1 MSKFRYI
8 AQALLTLYC
17 AFFLIACKQSSEAE
31 KVSQSIV
38 RVNGQD
44 ITIHQ
49 LNAQLEQAGIQSDA
63 NNEVSK
69 KIVNVLIEQQMLTQQ
84 AYEAKLDRNPRI
96 MQAIEDAKSKILAQA
111 YLINKMST
119 VAKPTKTEVS
129 DYLTKHPELFSNR
142 KQYVMNEVVFGVDSA
157 MQIQV
162 QALSKRAQTFEDVTQ
177 WLVSNQIEYI
187 NKQSIYSSESIPPDL
202 LNKLSNMQIGDL
214 IFIKSDSSNVVS
226 SLQEVKDATISGKTA
241 EVIAERMISDQRNK
255 QFADDEIKRL
265 RSIAKIEYVNKTFEA
280 HTLDA
285 KENSM
290 NQTKTISEI
299 NSATSK
305 NKEPIVQPSSE
316 YKDENYI
323 EKGVSGL

>member
-1 MSKFRYI
+1 
-8 AQALLTLYC
+8 
-17 AFFLIACKQSSEAE
+17 LIACKQSSEAE

-49 LNAQLEQAGIQSDA
+49 LNAQLEQAGVQSDA

-84 AYEAKLDRNPRI
+84 AYEEKLDRNPRI

-111 YLINKMST
+111 YLFNKISA
-119 VAKPTKTEVS
+119 VAKPTKTEIT
-129 DYLTKHPELFSNR
+129 DYIAKHPELFSDR
-142 KQYVMNEVVFGVDSA
+142 KQYVMDEAVFGADGA
-157 MQIQV
+157 MQSQV
-162 QALSKRAQTFEDVTQ
+162 QELSKTAQTFEDVIQ
-177 WLVSNQIEYI
+177 WLVSHQIEYMD
-187 NKQSIYSSESIPPDL
+187 KKSLYSAESIPPDL
-202 LNKLSNMQIGDL
+202 LSKLSHMQMGDL
-214 IFIKSDSSNVVS
+214 IFIKSDSGNVVS
-226 SLQEVKDATISGKTA
+226 SLQEVKDATVSGKTA
-241 EVIAERMISDQRNK
+241 ELIAERMILDQRNK

-299 NSATSK
+299 NSATSSK
-305 NKEPIVQPSSE
+305 KEPVEQSSAGS
-316 YKDENYI
+316 KDESYI